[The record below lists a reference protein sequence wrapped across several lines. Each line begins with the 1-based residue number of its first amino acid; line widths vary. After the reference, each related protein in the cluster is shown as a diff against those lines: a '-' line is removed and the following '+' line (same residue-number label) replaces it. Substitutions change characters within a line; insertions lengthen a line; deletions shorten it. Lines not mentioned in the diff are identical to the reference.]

1 MDNQYTKV
9 FNDSFKFPE
18 NVTIDLAARYASA
31 FGVGLVNKLVKKI
44 HDKKDLKENL
54 YKDKIQ
60 TYTNKNNDFETSIFE
75 FVNNAKID
83 TSYDSKSSIKEVFDE
98 FKFVFSPML
107 YVGNKDGIKEF
118 EDKEKNIKKNIKHIY
133 SPPLIMDFSQE
144 KSLVETEVND
154 DNPIIVERWGT
165 KPWSISIKGLLI
177 DMEEHNYPEDKI
189 NSLNKLWKNNTIIKV
204 TGAQFL
210 DKDIASIYFKSIDFS
225 PLVGFQDTIQFSI
238 NATSIKPVSFTLDKP
253 DMNSSSSN
261 GNMNT

>member
-9 FNDSFKFPE
+9 LNDSFKFPG

-44 HDKKDLKENL
+44 HDKKDSKENP
-54 YKDKIQ
+54 YNDKIQ
-60 TYTNKNNDFETSIFE
+60 TYSNKNNDFETSIFE
-75 FVNNAKID
+75 FVNSAKID

-107 YVGNKDGIKEF
+107 YGGSKDEIIKPGNE
-118 EDKEKNIKKNIKHIY
+118 EKKIKHIY

-154 DNPIIVERWGT
+154 DNPIIIERWGT
-165 KPWSISIKGLLI
+165 KPWDISIKGLLI

-253 DMNSSSSN
+253 DMTNSSSS
-261 GNMNT
+261 GNINT